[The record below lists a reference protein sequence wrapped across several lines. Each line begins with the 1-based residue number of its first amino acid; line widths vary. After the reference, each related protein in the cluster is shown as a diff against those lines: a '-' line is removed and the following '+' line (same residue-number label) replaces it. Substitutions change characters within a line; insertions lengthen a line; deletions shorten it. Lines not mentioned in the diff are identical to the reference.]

1 MALGEMNSGNKT
13 LPEWSEVQNKP
24 SEFNPAT
31 HIMTFTLKEIIE
43 MITLLRLIIMAL
55 MVTITVG

>member
-1 MALGEMNSGNKT
+1 MGMKRSLNGVKCRINHLNLI
-13 LPEWSEVQNKP
+13 LPL
-24 SEFNPAT
+24 T
-31 HIMTFTLKEIIE
+31 YIMTFTLKEIIE